1 MTTSLPNFDQATFES
16 DTPIDNPY
24 FPLNSGTIKAYE
36 GTTEDNKG
44 ESLPLESNQVFATF
58 DTKEILGVDA
68 FVVRDVSW
76 NEGVLVED
84 TIDWYAQDTAGN
96 VWYMGENAT
105 NYEYDEAGNFI
116 GTNNDGSWEA
126 GVDGALPGFVMEANP
141 QVGDNYY
148 QEFLQGEAV
157 DQAEVVSTNESVSIG
172 LGDYENVLKT
182 RDFTELE
189 PETFEFKYY
198 APGIGQIL
206 ADEGITKEGEKPK
219 LSPELVG
226 TSELPNINLPDFS
239 ATSFENSADINNA
252 YFPLAPGTL
261 SVYDDEEIDPK
272 TGKIEEATREVL
284 VTDDTKDIL
293 GVTSRVV
300 QERVFEDGLLDEET
314 LSYYAQDT
322 EGNVWLLGESQA
334 EYEYDQQGN
343 LISTDDSE
351 SWLAGEDQSLPG
363 LIMEANPEIGD
374 GYYQKFRNSE
384 VADQAEI
391 VDTGTSISNE
401 EYGNFEDVLK
411 VREFSALEPGDSD
424 FQHYAPGVG
433 QVFTEELSQDGQL
446 LFSSSLEQTYQVG
459 EIPDLGDY
467 LPGTLRDH
475 RLGLAEIDAN
485 DVSYLDADFT
495 GSGTVTELNYA
506 QLLEANNSVLEV

>member
-1 MTTSLPNFDQATFES
+1 VEIAMTTSLPNFDQATFES
-16 DTPIDNPY
+16 DTPIDNAY

-36 GTTEDNKG
+36 GNTEETKKD
-44 ESLPLESNQVFATF
+44 SLPLESNQIFATF

-76 NEGVLVED
+76 QEGVLVED
-84 TIDWYAQDTAGN
+84 TIDWFAQDTAGN

-105 NYEYDEAGNFI
+105 NYEYDDAGNFLS
-116 GTNNDGSWEA
+116 TNNDGSWEA

-157 DQAEVVSTNESVSIG
+157 DQAEVVSTNDSVSIG
-172 LGDYENVLKT
+172 LGDYQNVLKT
-182 RDFTELE
+182 RDFTQLE
-189 PETFEFKYY
+189 PDAFEFKYY
-198 APGIGQIL
+198 APGVGQIL
-206 ADEGITKEGEKPK
+206 ADEGITKEGGKPE
-219 LSPELVG
+219 LSPELIG
-226 TSELPNINLPDFS
+226 TSELPNITLPAFS

-252 YFPLAPGTL
+252 YFPLTPGTL
-261 SVYDDEEIDPK
+261 SVYDDEELDPQ

-284 VTDDTKDIL
+284 VTNDTKDIL

-300 QERVFEDGLLDEET
+300 QDRVFEDGLLDEET

-343 LISTDDSE
+343 LISTDDSG

-374 GYYQKFRNSE
+374 GYYQKFDISGE
-384 VADQAEI
+384 ADQAEI

-424 FQHYAPGVG
+424 FQHYASGVG
-433 QVFTEELSQDGQL
+433 QVFTEELNQDGQL
-446 LFSSSLEQTYQVG
+446 LFSSSLDQTYQVG
-459 EIPDLGDY
+459 EIPDLGD
-467 LPGTLRDH
+467 LM
-475 RLGLAEIDAN
+475 LGLAEIDGN

-506 QLLEANNSVLEV
+506 QLLEANNHALEV